1 MQDIYSLI
9 LEGYPYNKIMQ
20 QLQISE
26 RTFYR
31 YLEVIFAND
40 RRLLVENVSDEEFLN
55 QMIICKDRLLEQR
68 RDVLEMAH
76 DPEINDQ
83 VRINAHHLA
92 AEIAAA
98 VLRIYE
104 GGPAI
109 LSQRHA
115 FPKTAA
121 LTAPGTTGLRLVLNN
136 KKNNTDNENNDE
148 GDDEDN
154 YKGEAAAMKETF
166 RFQYEEA
173 MKQGRRGRRVED
185 EGEEEEE
192 EENKKENNK
201 KKK

>member
-1 MQDIYSLI
+1 
-9 LEGYPYNKIMQ
+9 MQ

-55 QMIICKDRLLEQR
+55 QMAICKDRLLEQR

-76 DPEINDQ
+76 DPEIDDQ

-115 FPKTAA
+115 FPKTARFNC
-121 LTAPGTTGLRLVLNN
+121 TW
-136 KKNNTDNENNDE
+136 DNR
-148 GDDEDN
+148 
-154 YKGEAAAMKETF
+154 A
-166 RFQYEEA
+166 
-173 MKQGRRGRRVED
+173 
-185 EGEEEEE
+185 
-192 EENKKENNK
+192 
-201 KKK
+201 

>member
-1 MQDIYSLI
+1 MQDIYRLI
-9 LEGYPYNKIMQ
+9 IEGYPYNKIMQ

-68 RDVLEMAH
+68 RDVLEMAR
-76 DPEINDQ
+76 DPEIDDQ

-115 FPKTAA
+115 FPRTS
-121 LTAPGTTGLRLVLNN
+121 LTGPETTGVRLVL
-136 KKNNTDNENNDE
+136 KK
-148 GDDEDN
+148 
-154 YKGEAAAMKETF
+154 KMM
-166 RFQYEEA
+166 R
-173 MKQGRRGRRVED
+173 
-185 EGEEEEE
+185 EEEVDELEE
-192 EENKKENNK
+192 QQEEQ
-201 KKK
+201 

>member
-1 MQDIYSLI
+1 MRDFSLPPTEAKKRSPYKLPERTQMMQDIYSLI

-55 QMIICKDRLLEQR
+55 QMAICKDRLLEQR

-76 DPEINDQ
+76 DPEIDDQ

-104 GGPAI
+104 GGPTI

-115 FPKTAA
+115 FPRTS
-121 LTAPGTTGLRLVLNN
+121 LTGPGNTGVRLVL
-136 KKNNTDNENNDE
+136 KKKQEE
-148 GDDEDN
+148 
-154 YKGEAAAMKETF
+154 KE
-166 RFQYEEA
+166 QQQEKEEEA
-173 MKQGRRGRRVED
+173 KRSSSQE
-185 EGEEEEE
+185 
-192 EENKKENNK
+192 
-201 KKK
+201 

>member
-1 MQDIYSLI
+1 MRDYSLPPPTKAEKRSPYKLPERTQMMQDIYSLI

-55 QMIICKDRLLEQR
+55 QMAICKDRLLEQR

-76 DPEINDQ
+76 DPEIDDQ

-92 AEIAAA
+92 GEIAAA

-115 FPKTAA
+115 FPRTS
-121 LTAPGTTGLRLVLNN
+121 LTGPGTTGVRLVL
-136 KKNNTDNENNDE
+136 KK
-148 GDDEDN
+148 
-154 YKGEAAAMKETF
+154 KK
-166 RFQYEEA
+166 
-173 MKQGRRGRRVED
+173 
-185 EGEEEEE
+185 EEEEE
-192 EENKKENNK
+192 EQEQMLQ
-201 KKK
+201 